1 MSMARPSARALIA
14 SAAVTTEARESTGA
28 AEEQPCEV
36 RVRRLHRRDLN
47 RTWEFLKLVFRDVNR
62 ETVEYQRPR
71 SKKRFLDIYEEDEAE
86 QLLFETEGEVVGYAE
101 CTFEIG
107 SGTDNWLNPRYF
119 DKRSM
124 RPMFVDELAV
134 HPRMQ
139 GRGVGGFMID
149 QLQHLARLRGCTHL
163 VLEVA
168 ENNRDALAFYRHRG
182 FQKMDAAIFMAQK
195 IDSAPELLPPRRI
208 KERKPGAKPEK
219 AKGRG
224 KSGSVAPAS
233 PHGTSASARAAKR
246 ALVLPATASEIEGEN
261 GASAP
266 VRAAH
271 AAKKAVKALGA
282 RATKK
287 KKKPEP
293 EPS

>member
-1 MSMARPSARALIA
+1 MTELEENTATEP
-14 SAAVTTEARESTGA
+14 AV
-28 AEEQPCEV
+28 EV
-36 RVRRLHRRDLN
+36 KVRRLHRRDLN

-86 QLLFETEGEVVGYAE
+86 QLLFEAENEVVGYAE
-101 CTFEIG
+101 CTFEISMG
-107 SGTDNWLNPRYF
+107 SDNWLNPRYF
-119 DKRSM
+119 DKRDM

-168 ENNRDALAFYRHRG
+168 ENNRDALMFYRHRG

-195 IDSAPELLPPRRI
+195 IDSAPDLLPPRKLKGRENDGNGSA
-208 KERKPGAKPEK
+208 KSKSSPPKKTKRKPREVEIIALADEVT
-219 AKGRG
+219 AKGLND
-224 KSGSVAPAS
+224 V
-233 PHGTSASARAAKR
+233 TD
-246 ALVLPATASEIEGEN
+246 LPARQPKGKN
-261 GASAP
+261 KLQ
-266 VRAAH
+266 
-271 AAKKAVKALGA
+271 AKKRKDPAA
-282 RATKK
+282 
-287 KKKPEP
+287 
-293 EPS
+293 